1 MTGQI
6 AKHNVLIIGGDLNAQ
21 LGKDSRYK
29 YAYHKTTNRN
39 GQMLKDYLQENN
51 ILCLNTHF
59 QKRHGQLWT
68 HNSPNDFKSQ
78 IDFIIINKIWKNSV
92 KKTAE
97 LTTPLI
103 ALRLITV

>member
-1 MTGQI
+1 MHI
-6 AKHNVLIIGGDLNAQ
+6 K
-21 LGKDSRYK
+21 
-29 YAYHKTTNRN
+29 NRK

-68 HNSPNDFKSQ
+68 HNSTNDFKSQ
-78 IDFIIINKIWKNSV
+78 IDFIIINKKWKNSV
-92 KKTAE
+92 KKTTE
-97 LTTPLI
+97 LTTLVI